1 MNRYNKPIKRTWK
14 GILSQ
19 ALVIAVITFIT
30 VWFLPGADRSTFLV
44 DVGRPWPHSRLRA
57 PFDFYIFKSEAEL
70 QHERDS
76 ILQTYSPYFEQSLE
90 TMERQLAAFR
100 TAARSQKPGE
110 MPRAYLD
117 FVEEQLRNI
126 YQQGIIDVDNLKVL
140 QLQNTQSVILY
151 HGTEAITVPVS
162 QLYTEKSAYEHLFS
176 AAEAEHLDRKRLQ
189 GLNLNGYIKVNLTYD
204 EEKSDQLRDGMERL
218 ISPSSGMV
226 YAGQNIIDR
235 GDIVT
240 EETYQILSSYNRT
253 LQERSKNTIN
263 ADNQV
268 VFGQIMYVLAIFLS
282 LTIYFNLFR
291 KDYIGSVRS
300 VSLLVALILTFSILT
315 SLIIEHTLLSVY
327 VIPYAMLPVFVRI
340 FMDSRT
346 AYFVHVITIMLCAIS
361 LSYPFE
367 FIATQLVAGLVA
379 IYSLREMSQRSQIIR
394 TAILVTLSALFMY
407 LSIEMVH
414 GHTFFGEDALMRI
427 DWQIYVHLLIAG
439 VLLLFAYPLMALLE
453 RMFGFISDVT
463 LVELSNVNSELLR
476 QLSETAPGTF
486 QHSMQVANLA
496 AEVANQLGVKAQLV
510 RTGALYHDI
519 GKMKNPE
526 FFTENQLGGIN
537 PHRNLSNRESAAIIL
552 RHVKDGEELADRYRL
567 PRLVREFITTHHG
580 RGIAKFFYINEKNAH
595 PNEEVN
601 PEDYRYQG
609 ENPHTV
615 EQAILMMT
623 DAVEAAARSLQ
634 EYTEE
639 SIGQLV
645 DKMIDSQVAEGFFQR
660 CPITFQDIST
670 AKEVLKGKLRTIYH
684 TRVTY
689 PTLNTENQE
698 DSQSGSTSK

>member
-14 GILSQ
+14 GILFQ
-19 ALVIAVITFIT
+19 TLVIIVITFIT
-30 VWFLPGADRSTFLV
+30 VWFLPSADRATFQV
-44 DVGRPWPHSRLRA
+44 EVGRPWNYSRLRA
-57 PFDFYIFKSEAEL
+57 PFDFYIFKSESEL
-70 QHERDS
+70 QRERDS
-76 ILQTYSPYFEQSLE
+76 ILQSYSPYFEVRPE
-90 TMERQLAAFR
+90 MMNAQLAAFR
-100 TAARSQKPGE
+100 TAARNQKTDE
-110 MPRAYLD
+110 VPRAYLD
-117 FVEEQLRNI
+117 FVEGQLREI
-126 YQQGIIDVDNLKVL
+126 YQQGIIDVDNLQFL

-162 QLYTEKSAYEHLFS
+162 QLYTEKSAYEHLFAS
-176 AAEAEHLDRKRLQ
+176 AEAAKLNRQQLQ
-189 GLNLNGYIKVNLTYD
+189 RMDLNRFIKVNLSYD
-204 EEKSDQLRDGMERL
+204 EEKSKVLKDEMERSL
-218 ISPSSGMV
+218 SPSSGMV

-240 EETYQILSSYNRT
+240 EETYQILTSYNRT
-253 LQERSKNTIN
+253 MQERKKSTIN
-263 ADNQV
+263 NADYQII
-268 VFGQIMYVLAIFLS
+268 FGQVAYVLAIFLC
-282 LTIYFNLFR
+282 LTMYFNLFR

-315 SLIIEHTLLSVY
+315 SLIVEHTLLSVY

-346 AYFVHVITIMLCAIS
+346 AFFVHVITIMLCAIS
-361 LSYPFE
+361 LNFPFE
-367 FIATQLVAGLVA
+367 FMITQLVAGLVA
-379 IYSLREMSQRSQIIR
+379 IYSLREMSQRSQILR
-394 TAILVTLSALFMY
+394 TALLVTASALVLY

-414 GHTFFGEDALMRI
+414 GHSFFSEEALMQI
-427 DWQIYVHLLIAG
+427 DWQIYIHLLIAG

-526 FFTENQLGGIN
+526 YFTENQLGGIN
-537 PHRNLSNRESAAIIL
+537 PHRNLSNRESAAIIV

-567 PRLVREFITTHHG
+567 PRLLREFITTHHG
-580 RGIAKFFYINEKNAH
+580 RGLAKFFYINEKNAH

-601 PEDYRYQG
+601 PEDYMYQG
-609 ENPHTV
+609 ENPHTI

-645 DKMIDSQVAEGFFQR
+645 DKMIDGQVADGFFQR
-660 CPITFQDIST
+660 CPITFQDIYT
-670 AKEVLKGKLRTIYH
+670 AKEVLKKKLKAIYH

-689 PTLNTENQE
+689 PTLS
-698 DSQSGSTSK
+698 DPK